1 MSSSDLP
8 QSFQTNPDRSKRWSI
23 LLTAASFIGL
33 GIAVSAV
40 VAGTIA
46 YRSTHVVDYGMVN
59 SRVIRIRSPIDGT
72 LNTFYAQPG
81 AKVEAGQVLATVGI
95 SLAEKKVL
103 QQAAELAQIKKN
115 GLEEQMQAKKNELS
129 VARQLLLDLKS
140 QLNSLNS
147 RVNQVWTVDGDMLSK
162 DLKQRQMELEV
173 SRLKAEAAQ
182 VEYER
187 FNTLAQEGAITQQ
200 VAHQRKLDWETAV
213 AEVSQAELSV
223 KSAKSILEASQQK
236 NVMGQTASW
245 GNRFVQDATG
255 VQQSIKVQNA
265 KIKTLMSEVL
275 SAERQLKQVQPRP
288 SNERKDLNIIAPKAG
303 VIYRTEREQYELVN
317 QSEPVLSLLDCNNIW
332 VEVVMPTDQA
342 SQLSK
347 NKPVQIELASGKE
360 VHQGE
365 ITVLQPLNNIQMGE
379 SASSSPQVKA
389 LETVI
394 SPQMAGKALTQVTV
408 KIPPPEESKQTNQFC
423 GVGQRAK
430 LVFGKQPNWFSNAAQ
445 FFHNSVKGVM
455 PKS

>member
-1 MSSSDLP
+1 
-8 QSFQTNPDRSKRWSI
+8 
-23 LLTAASFIGL
+23 LTAASFIGL

-200 VAHQRKLDWETAV
+200 VGR
-213 AEVSQAELSV
+213 
-223 KSAKSILEASQQK
+223 
-236 NVMGQTASW
+236 
-245 GNRFVQDATG
+245 
-255 VQQSIKVQNA
+255 
-265 KIKTLMSEVL
+265 
-275 SAERQLKQVQPRP
+275 
-288 SNERKDLNIIAPKAG
+288 
-303 VIYRTEREQYELVN
+303 
-317 QSEPVLSLLDCNNIW
+317 C
-332 VEVVMPTDQA
+332 
-342 SQLSK
+342 
-347 NKPVQIELASGKE
+347 
-360 VHQGE
+360 
-365 ITVLQPLNNIQMGE
+365 
-379 SASSSPQVKA
+379 
-389 LETVI
+389 
-394 SPQMAGKALTQVTV
+394 
-408 KIPPPEESKQTNQFC
+408 
-423 GVGQRAK
+423 
-430 LVFGKQPNWFSNAAQ
+430 
-445 FFHNSVKGVM
+445 
-455 PKS
+455 